1 MRRCYR
7 NVALA
12 ALGAILFASNTFS
25 NSCSFATLEVYA
37 AEETLSEISETDD
50 IKITRKVNLSDNVTV
65 TETVKD
71 ADALN
76 LAKFTEQ
83 NEFQTGEE
91 NVETEIPADE
101 SEPAPTEVEAEDY
114 KENNELTIKEY
125 NVLLRIVEA
134 EAGGE
139 DITGKML
146 VANVIMNRVQS
157 GRFPDT
163 VTEVVYQKNANG
175 KAQFSPTVNGRID
188 SVNVSQET
196 VDAVERVL
204 NGEDSSNGALYF
216 RSVHSSGTWHDNALR
231 RVAEHG
237 NHIFYTI

>member
-1 MRRCYR
+1 M
-7 NVALA
+7 NV
-12 ALGAILFASNTFS
+12 
-25 NSCSFATLEVYA
+25 VYA
-37 AEETLSEISETDD
+37 AEDTLAEETTATTITAEITQSEM
-50 IKITRKVNLSDNVTV
+50 IKAEVAEAMTSI
-65 TETVKD
+65 
-71 ADALN
+71 
-76 LAKFTEQ
+76 
-83 NEFQTGEE
+83 QTGEE

-101 SEPAPTEVEAEDY
+101 SEPAPTEVVAEEQ
-114 KENNELTIKEY
+114 KNTNNLEYNEY

-188 SVNVSQET
+188 SVRVSQET

-204 NGEDSSNGALYF
+204 SGEDSSNGALYF
-216 RSVHSSGTWHDNALR
+216 RSVRSNGTWHDNALR
-231 RVAEHG
+231 RVVEHG

>member
-37 AEETLSEISETDD
+37 AEDTLSEISETVD

-91 NVETEIPADE
+91 NVETEIPAE
-101 SEPAPTEVEAEDY
+101 EPDPTLVVEEGTDKKNIY
-114 KENNELTIKEY
+114 LKIKEY

-146 VANVIMNRVQS
+146 VANVIMNRVQN

-163 VTEVVYQKNANG
+163 VTEVVYQKNSNG

>member
-37 AEETLSEISETDD
+37 AEDTLSEISETGD

-76 LAKFTEQ
+76 LTKFTEQ

-91 NVETEIPADE
+91 NVETEIPAE
-101 SEPAPTEVEAEDY
+101 EPDPTLVVEEGTDKKNIY
-114 KENNELTIKEY
+114 LKIKEY

-146 VANVIMNRVQS
+146 VANVIMNRVQN

-216 RSVHSSGTWHDNALR
+216 RSVHSNGTWHDNALR
-231 RVAEHG
+231 RVVEHG

>member
-37 AEETLSEISETDD
+37 AEDTLSEISETVD

-91 NVETEIPADE
+91 NVETEIPAE
-101 SEPAPTEVEAEDY
+101 EPDPTLVVEEGTDKKNIY
-114 KENNELTIKEY
+114 LKIKEY

-146 VANVIMNRVQS
+146 VANVIMNRVQN

-231 RVAEHG
+231 RVVEHG

>member
-7 NVALA
+7 NVALV
-12 ALGAILFASNTFS
+12 LGAILFTSNAFS
-25 NSCSFATLEVYA
+25 NSSSFTALEVYA
-37 AEETLSEISETDD
+37 AEDTID
-50 IKITRKVNLSDNVTV
+50 SDLMIQSGI
-65 TETVKD
+65 ES
-71 ADALN
+71 
-76 LAKFTEQ
+76 
-83 NEFQTGEE
+83 GEE

-101 SEPAPTEVEAEDY
+101 SEPAPTEVVAEEQKNTFNLEY
-114 KENNELTIKEY
+114 NEY

-163 VTEVVYQKNANG
+163 VTEVVYQKNSNG

-188 SVNVSQET
+188 SVRVSQET

-204 NGEDSSNGALYF
+204 GGEDSSNGALYF
-216 RSVHSSGTWHDNALR
+216 RSVRSNGTWHDNALR
-231 RVAEHG
+231 RVVEHG

>member
-37 AEETLSEISETDD
+37 AEDTLSEISETDD

-91 NVETEIPADE
+91 NVETEIPAE
-101 SEPAPTEVEAEDY
+101 EPDPTLVVEEGTDKKNIY
-114 KENNELTIKEY
+114 LKIKEY

-146 VANVIMNRVQS
+146 VANVIMNRVQN